1 MKRFTLIL
9 SLLVAMVTT
18 AMAQTTYEQKI
29 PHALYK
35 VTALNEAGTSG
46 NEGGVAFIQ
55 DNDPM
60 TFYHSN
66 WSSSYEGGSGK
77 KGQDGLQAFMIEMPE
92 TVADITKLTYA
103 GRSDNNASGW
113 AKKVRIYF
121 YETLPDGLTTDLA
134 SMSRDD
140 KNTKLGQESTILGT
154 PVFNNNEANTWEAD
168 KALKTITFDTKQK
181 AKYVLFVMDEGQDG
195 WLTCADFN
203 IYYSITLDEGV
214 SISEVEQDKPYYLK
228 ITNINNA
235 SEDRYVDILTPYND
249 ASGATIG
256 YSTTPVATYFR
267 LVKGVYHIHA
277 MPNSEIALDN
287 TFLGISKWCAT
298 PKASAPAN
306 YYVEYNADGTLV
318 LLQDS
323 YDGDSDRARCYLG
336 GDAIIGGGKKI
347 FTDNFKSNA
356 IKIQLVPLTDVEAA
370 KHKANMILARTGAG
384 YPVESSEA
392 RTALQSA
399 IDAADATVDS
409 IEAAIATYKAVTDV
423 VSPEAG
429 KVYRIVSAYTGY
441 ANNLARKAVYSDVN
455 NSTLKWMEYDNNATN
470 QMWVVQ
476 ECNAEDRAISIMNL
490 NDAMYPQSSA
500 FGAAVKSLNSYNE
513 CSYDILALGQFRIKA
528 NKLQGM
534 HTNGH
539 GNGTGNSGDIIN
551 YNTEKDGAS
560 AWYLQEVTVTKEML
574 GKLIQ
579 NVEAAYAN
587 FALIESEGKET
598 LQGAVSS
605 AKEVYGTENGDYAA
619 AFATLSKALTSVED
633 MRYVDEAFLYLKSK
647 EGKDG
652 VPQYMY
658 STDDNK
664 LSASAD
670 KTIKSIIKL
679 KKANNGTYYI
689 QTGNGLY
696 SQNVAQSTQ
705 VALGAA
711 PVEYTIRSLDA
722 DYYVLRPTASTGNYQ
737 FMHQDGSSNVVGWET
752 GGGNTHWSIE
762 LLSEEELANIYDVEI
777 NVIPGV
783 TATVT
788 YNGEYAGHKA
798 VKNDGGF
805 YYFENT
811 PAESDFAVDGVG
823 DVPSKASIGD
833 KKISIVAGYPAD
845 KMYTL
850 CCNKGNSY
858 ARYHSG
864 ATLSAN
870 DNTNMLTYEGTC
882 RYESLFYIEE
892 GTGDYEGYYTIR
904 PVAAPD
910 KYVYSLKTADE
921 DSKVAV
927 GEKPSDGLKSAYY
940 WKISSFGSTPANI
953 TPYDDYKGT
962 DSEGNETTEPAGNFG
977 WNKRGSYNGYNHIGY
992 WKGGNNYVDNKWT
1005 VLTVEETFIPDEY
1018 TTDDSTVG
1026 YHTYASVKPSLD
1038 AIEYMTPA
1046 NLEVLKSAV
1055 YNEVVAPAQGAYY
1068 RLQNVA
1074 SNNYMS
1080 GNKTDI
1086 TLLTEGAE
1094 AVSTVFYL
1102 AEGNMLLSY
1111 NSGQYLNCYGKN
1123 YVTIGQTPN
1132 NTKFG
1137 FAYGGPQENVL
1148 TYHSNGA
1155 WTYGADSDGAGLDK
1169 GDDAPNHNGYNWTF
1183 TKVSSLPVTISAAGY
1198 STLYAPVALQV
1209 PEGVKA
1215 YTVTINGEW
1224 ATLNE
1229 IAGGVISANTGVV
1242 IGGTDG
1248 EKAAA
1253 DTYNFAIVDDV
1264 EAVESD
1270 LEGTVAAT
1278 YVEED
1283 AYVLGIVDN
1292 VVGFY
1297 KATKNQLGN
1306 TAWKNNSHKAYLPKP
1321 EGTEGVASY
1330 SFRFGEGTT
1339 GIDEITD
1346 NRVQSTGI
1354 YDLTGRRVENPSN
1367 GIYIINGVKV
1377 LVK

>member
-18 AMAQTTYEQKI
+18 AMAQGTTYEQPV
-29 PHALYK
+29 PHALWK
-35 VTALNEAGTSG
+35 VTALNEAGTNG

-66 WSSSYEGGSGK
+66 WSSSYDEGNGM

-121 YETLPDGLTTDLA
+121 YETLPEGLTTDLA

-140 KNTKLGQESTILGT
+140 KNTKLGKESTILGT
-154 PVFNNNEANTWEAD
+154 PVFNNNETNTWEAD

-181 AKYVLFVMDEGQDG
+181 AKYVLFVMDEGQDN

-235 SEDRYVDILTPYND
+235 SEDRYVDILTPYSD
-249 ASGATIG
+249 TSGATIG
-256 YSTTPVATYFR
+256 YSTKPVATYFR
-267 LVKGVYHIHA
+267 LVKGSYHIHA
-277 MPNSEIALDN
+277 MPNSEIAYDN
-287 TFLGISKWCAT
+287 TFLGVSNWCAT
-298 PKASAPAN
+298 PTVASPSN
-306 YYVEYNADGTLV
+306 YSIEYNTDGSIY
-318 LLQDS
+318 LLQNTYFGS
-323 YDGDSDRARCYLG
+323 NNKARCYLG
-336 GDAIIGGGKKI
+336 GNAVIEGGVKI

-356 IKIQLVPLTDVEAA
+356 IKIELVPLTDIEAA
-370 KHKANMILARTGAG
+370 KHKANLILARTGAG

-399 IDAADATVDS
+399 IDAAGATVES
-409 IEAAIATYKAVTDV
+409 IEEAIATYKAVTDV
-423 VSPEAG
+423 VAPEAG
-429 KVYRIVSAYTGY
+429 KVYRIVSAYTGF

-455 NSTLKWMEYDNNATN
+455 SSTLKWMEYDNNATN

-476 ECNAEDRAISIMNL
+476 ECNAENKTISIMNL
-490 NDAMYPQSSA
+490 NDAMYPQSSG
-500 FGAAVKSLNSYNE
+500 FDTVVKGLNSYNE
-513 CSYDILALGQFRIKA
+513 CSYDILAFGQFRIKA
-528 NKLQGM
+528 NKQQGI
-534 HTNGH
+534 HAQSN
-539 GNGTGNSGDIIN
+539 GNGLGNSGNIVN
-551 YNTEKDGAS
+551 YNTEKDAAS
-560 AWYLQEVTVTKEML
+560 AWYLQEVTVTKEIL

-579 NVEAAYAN
+579 NVEAAYVN

-598 LQGAVSS
+598 LQSAVSS
-605 AKEVYGTENGDYAA
+605 AKEVYGTANGDYAA
-619 AFATLSKALTSVED
+619 AFATLSKALTSVKD
-633 MRYVDEAFLYLKSK
+633 LRYVDEAFLYLKSK
-647 EGKDG
+647 EGS
-652 VPQYMY
+652 QYMY

-664 LSASAD
+664 LSTSAD

-705 VALGAA
+705 VELGTT
-711 PVEYTIRSLDA
+711 PVEYTIRSLNA
-722 DYYVLRPTASTGNYQ
+722 DYYVLRPTASTGDHQ
-737 FMHQDGSSNVVGWET
+737 FMHQAGHSVVVGWNT
-752 GGGNTHWSIE
+752 NAGNTHWSIE
-762 LLSEEELANIYDVEI
+762 FLSEEELANIYDVEI

-783 TATVT
+783 TTTVT
-788 YNGEYAGHKA
+788 YKGEYAGHKA
-798 VKNDGGF
+798 VKNNGGF
-805 YYFENT
+805 YYLENT
-811 PAESDFAVDGVG
+811 PAESDFTISDIG

-833 KKISIVAGYPAD
+833 KRISIVAGYPAD

-858 ARYHSG
+858 ARYHIGS
-864 ATLSAN
+864 TLNA
-870 DNTNMLTYEGTC
+870 DDKTNMLTYEGPC

-904 PVAAPD
+904 PVVAPNMYAYNLESVD
-910 KYVYSLKTADE
+910 RNSA
-921 DSKVAV
+921 VAMKEAPAE
-927 GEKPSDGLKSAYY
+927 GGLTKEYY
-940 WKISSFGSTPANI
+940 WKITSFTSEPGNI
-953 TPYDDYKGT
+953 TPYGAD
-962 DSEGNETTEPAGNFG
+962 NLG
-977 WNKRGSYNGYNHIGY
+977 WNKRGSYNVYGHIGY
-992 WKGGNNYVDNKWT
+992 WDGGNNTVDNKWT

-1055 YNEVVAPAQGAYY
+1055 YNEVVTPAQGAYY

-1080 GNKTDI
+1080 GNKTNI
-1086 TLLTEGAE
+1086 TLLAEGAE

-1148 TYHSNGA
+1148 TYNSNGA
-1155 WTYGADSDGAGLDK
+1155 WTYGAGSDGAGLDK
-1169 GDDAPNHNGYNWTF
+1169 GDSAPNQNGYNWTF
-1183 TKVSSLPVTISAAGY
+1183 TKVSSLPVTITAAGY
-1198 STLYAPVALQV
+1198 ATLFAPVALTV
-1209 PEGVKA
+1209 PSKVKA

-1229 IAGGVISANTGVV
+1229 IEGGVIPANTGVV
-1242 IGGTDG
+1242 IAGANG
-1248 EKAAA
+1248 EAAA
-1253 DTYNFAIVDDV
+1253 EGTYNFAITTT
-1264 EAVESD
+1264 EETLESD
-1270 LEGTVAAT
+1270 LRGSVAAT
-1278 YVEED
+1278 YYTE
-1283 AYVLGIVDN
+1283 AGTYYALAQVDG

-1297 KATKNQLGN
+1297 KDEFKNNRFQ
-1306 TAWKNNSHKAYLPKP
+1306 NNSHKAYLYVA
-1321 EGTEGVASY
+1321 GSANVASY

-1339 GIDEITD
+1339 GISEVKGE
-1346 NRVQSTGI
+1346 NGNVKAI
-1354 YDLTGRRVENPSN
+1354 YDLTGRRVENISAP
-1367 GIYIINGVKV
+1367 GIYIVNGVKK
-1377 LVK
+1377 LVR

>member
-18 AMAQTTYEQKI
+18 AMAQGTTYEQPV
-29 PHALYK
+29 PHALWK
-35 VTALNEAGTSG
+35 VTALNEAGTNG

-66 WSSSYEGGSGK
+66 WSSSYDGGSGM

-140 KNTKLGQESTILGT
+140 KNTKFGKESTILGT
-154 PVFNNNEANTWEAD
+154 PVFNNNEDNTWEAD

-181 AKYVLFVMDEGQDG
+181 AKYVLFVMDEGQDN

-235 SEDRYVDILTPYND
+235 SEDRYVDILTPYD
-249 ASGATIG
+249 DTSGATIG

-267 LVKGVYHIHA
+267 LVKGSYHIHA

-287 TFLGISKWCAT
+287 TFLGLSNWCAT
-298 PKASAPAN
+298 PTVASPSN
-306 YYVEYNADGTLV
+306 YSIEYNTDGSIY
-318 LLQDS
+318 LLQNT
-323 YDGDSDRARCYLG
+323 YFGGNNKARCYLG
-336 GDAIIGGGKKI
+336 GNAVIEGGVRI

-356 IKIQLVPLTDVEAA
+356 IKIELVPLTDIEAA
-370 KHKANMILARTGAG
+370 KHKANLILARTGAG
-384 YPVESSEA
+384 YPVESNEA

-399 IDAADATVDS
+399 IDAADATVES
-409 IEAAIATYKAVTDV
+409 IEAAIATYKTVTEV
-423 VSPEAG
+423 VAPEAG

-441 ANNLARKAVYSDVN
+441 ANNLARKAVYSDAN

-476 ECNAEDRAISIMNL
+476 ECNAENKTISIMNL

-500 FGAAVKSLNSYNE
+500 FQNAVKSLNSYNE

-528 NKLQGM
+528 NKQQGM
-534 HTNGH
+534 HTNYH
-539 GNGTGNSGDIIN
+539 SNGLGNSGDIIN

-605 AKEVYGTENGDYAA
+605 AEEVYNNENGDYAA
-619 AFATLSKALTSVED
+619 AFATLSKALTSVKD

-647 EGKDG
+647 NGS
-652 VPQYMY
+652 QYMY

-664 LSASAD
+664 LSTSAD
-670 KTIKSIIKL
+670 KTIKSIIKF

-711 PVEYTIRSLDA
+711 PVEYTIRSLNA
-722 DYYVLRPTASTGNYQ
+722 DYYVLRPTASTGDRQ

-752 GGGNTHWSIE
+752 SGGNTHWSIE

-777 NVIPGV
+777 NAIPGV
-783 TATVT
+783 TTTVT
-788 YNGEYAGHKA
+788 YNGEYAGHKT
-798 VKNDGGF
+798 VQNDGGF
-805 YYFENT
+805 YYLENT
-811 PAESDFAVDGVG
+811 PAESDFAVDGADDIPNKVSF
-823 DVPSKASIGD
+823 DD
-833 KKISIVAGYPAD
+833 KRISIVAGYPAEN
-845 KMYTL
+845 MYIL
-850 CCNKGNSY
+850 RCKSGNSY
-858 ARYHSG
+858 ARYHSSSTLN
-864 ATLSAN
+864 AT

-892 GTGDYEGYYTIR
+892 GTGDYAGYHTIR
-904 PVAAPD
+904 PVAAPNMYAYNLESVD
-910 KYVYSLKTADE
+910 RNSAVAMKEAPTEGGLTA
-921 DSKVAV
+921 
-927 GEKPSDGLKSAYY
+927 AYY
-940 WKISSFGSTPANI
+940 WKITSFTSEPGNI
-953 TPYDDYKGT
+953 TPYGADDC
-962 DSEGNETTEPAGNFG
+962 G
-977 WNKRGSYNGYNHIGY
+977 WNKRGAYNGYNHIGY
-992 WKGGNNYVDNKWT
+992 WKGHNDAADNQWT

-1055 YNEVVAPAQGAYY
+1055 YNEVVTPAQGAYY

-1080 GNKTDI
+1080 GNKTNI
-1086 TLLTEGAE
+1086 TLLAAGAE

-1132 NTKFG
+1132 NPKFG

-1148 TYHSNGA
+1148 TYNSNGA
-1155 WTYGADSDGAGLDK
+1155 WTYGAGSDGAGLDK
-1169 GDDAPNHNGYNWTF
+1169 GDSAPNQNGYNWTF
-1183 TKVSSLPVTISAAGY
+1183 AKVSSLPVTITSAKYA
-1198 STLYAPVALQV
+1198 TFYAPVEVTV
-1209 PEGVKA
+1209 PADVEAYYVTTEGV
-1215 YTVTINGEW
+1215 NGEYISL
-1224 ATLNE
+1224 TKIE
-1229 IAGGVISANTGVV
+1229 SGVVPANTGV
-1242 IGGTDG
+1242 ILYA
-1248 EKAAA
+1248 EAA
-1253 DTYNFAIVDDV
+1253 DTYNLNITSTGAVAIADNL
-1264 EAVESD
+1264 

-1278 YVEED
+1278 YVPKN
-1283 AYVLGIVDN
+1283 AYVLSAPGGIEN
-1292 VVGFY
+1292 VGLY
-1297 KATKNQLGN
+1297 KATLNQEGGN
-1306 TAWKNNSHKAYLPKP
+1306 SFLNNSHKAYLPAVA
-1321 EGTEGVASY
+1321 GSANVASY

-1339 GIDEITD
+1339 GIDEITE
-1346 NRVQSTGI
+1346 NREQSTVI

>member
-46 NEGGVAFIQ
+46 NEGGVAFIE
-55 DNDPM
+55 DNDPA

-66 WSSSYEGGSGK
+66 WSGSYEGGTSGK
-77 KGQDGLQAFMIEMPE
+77 NKGQDGIQAFMVELPVE
-92 TVADITKLTYA
+92 YTDVTKITYT
-103 GRSDNNASGW
+103 GRSNGNENAGK
-113 AKKVRIYF
+113 AKKVRIYT
-121 YETLPDGLTTDLA
+121 YTTLPEGLTTNLSSLTYA
-134 SMSRDD
+134 Q
-140 KNTKLGQESTILGT
+140 KEELLKKENNTILGD
-154 PVFNNNEANTWEAD
+154 PAFDNNENPWAAD
-168 KALKTITFDTKQK
+168 RTEKTAEFSEPRNV
-181 AKYVLFVMDEGQDG
+181 KYVLFVMEAGESGDG
-195 WLTCADFN
+195 YLTCGDFN

-249 ASGATIG
+249 TSGATIG
-256 YSTTPVATYFR
+256 YSTTPVATYFS

-277 MPNSEIALDN
+277 MPKSEMAYDN
-287 TFLGISKWCAT
+287 TFLGISQWCAT

-323 YDGDSDRARCYLG
+323 YDGGSDRAKCYLG
-336 GDAIIGGGKKI
+336 GNAIIDGGKLI
-347 FTDNFKSNA
+347 YTDNYKSNA
-356 IKIQLVPLTDVEAA
+356 IKIQLIPFTDVEAA
-370 KHKANMILARTGAG
+370 KHKANFILARTGAG

-399 IDAADATVDS
+399 IDAADATVES

-423 VSPEAG
+423 VAPEAG

-441 ANNLARKAVYSDVN
+441 ADNLARKAIYSDAN
-455 NSTLKWMEYDNNATN
+455 NSTLKWMAYNEGAMN

-476 ECNAEDRAISIMNL
+476 ECNAENQAISIINL

-500 FGAAVKSLNSYNE
+500 WQAAVKSLNSYNE
-513 CSYDILALGQFRIKA
+513 CSYEILALGQFRIKA

-539 GNGTGNSGDIIN
+539 SNGTGNSGDIIN

-619 AFATLSKALTSVED
+619 AFATLSKALTSVKD

-647 EGKDG
+647 EGKGG

-664 LSASAD
+664 LSTSAD

-711 PVEYTIRSLDA
+711 PVEYTIRSLNA

-762 LLSEEELANIYDVEI
+762 LLSEEELANIYDVEM

-870 DNTNMLTYEGTC
+870 NNTNMLTYEGTC

-927 GEKPSDGLKSAYY
+927 GEKPSDGLTSTYY

-953 TPYDDYKGT
+953 TPYDDYTET
-962 DSEGNETTEPAGNFG
+962 DSEGNVTKTEPAGDFG
-977 WNKRGSYNGYNHIGY
+977 WNKRGGYNGYNHIGY
-992 WKGGNNYVDNKWT
+992 WKGGNSTVDNKWT

-1080 GNKTDI
+1080 GNKTNI

-1169 GDDAPNHNGYNWTF
+1169 GDDAPDQNGYNWTF

-1215 YTVTINGEW
+1215 YTVTINGAW

-1229 IAGGVISANTGVV
+1229 IAGDVIPANTGVV
-1242 IGGTDG
+1242 IGGANG
-1248 EKAAA
+1248 EKAVAK
-1253 DTYNFAIVDDV
+1253 TYNFAIVDDV

-1278 YVEED
+1278 YVEKD

-1297 KATKNQLGN
+1297 NATKNQLGN

-1339 GIDEITD
+1339 GVDEITD
-1346 NRVQSTGI
+1346 NRVQVSMT
-1354 YDLTGRRVENPSN
+1354 LQVA
-1367 GIYIINGVKV
+1367 V
-1377 LVK
+1377 LRTSVLLAFML

>member
-18 AMAQTTYEQKI
+18 AMAQGTTYEQPV
-29 PHALYK
+29 PHALWK
-35 VTALNEAGTSG
+35 VTALNEAGTNG

-66 WSSSYEGGSGK
+66 WSSSYDGGSGM

-140 KNTKLGQESTILGT
+140 KNTKLGKESTILGT
-154 PVFNNNEANTWEAD
+154 PVFNNNDENTWDAD
-168 KALKTITFDTKQK
+168 KNLKTITFDTAQR
-181 AKYVLFVMDEGQDG
+181 AKYVLFVMDEGKDN

-228 ITNINNA
+228 ITNIDNP
-235 SEDRYVDILTPYND
+235 SEDRYVDILTPHND
-249 ASGATIG
+249 TSGATIG

-267 LVKGVYHIHA
+267 LVKGSYHIHA
-277 MPNSEIALDN
+277 MPNSEIAYDN
-287 TFLGISKWCAT
+287 TFLGVSNWCAT
-298 PKASAPAN
+298 PTVASPSN
-306 YYVEYNADGTLV
+306 YSIEYNTDGSIY
-318 LLQDS
+318 LLQNT
-323 YDGDSDRARCYLG
+323 YFGGNNKAKCYLG
-336 GDAIIGGGKKI
+336 GNAVIEGGVKI

-356 IKIQLVPLTDVEAA
+356 IKIELVPLADVEAA
-370 KHKANMILARTGAG
+370 KHKANLILARTGAG
-384 YPVESSEA
+384 YPVESGEA

-399 IDAADATVDS
+399 IDAADATVES

-429 KVYRIVSAYTGY
+429 KVYRIVSAYTGF
-441 ANNLARKAVYSDVN
+441 ADNLARKAIYSDAN
-455 NSTLKWMEYDNNATN
+455 NSTLKWMAYNEEAMN

-476 ECNAEDRAISIMNL
+476 ECNAENRAISIINL

-500 FGAAVKSLNSYNE
+500 FSAAVKSLNSYNE

-534 HTNGH
+534 HTNTH

-605 AKEVYGTENGDYAA
+605 AKDVYGTENGDYAA
-619 AFATLSKALTSVED
+619 AFATLSKALTSVKD

-664 LSASAD
+664 LSTSAD
-670 KTIKSIIKL
+670 KTIKSIIKF

-711 PVEYTIRSLDA
+711 PVEYTIRSLNT
-722 DYYVLRPTASTGNYQ
+722 DYYVLRPTASTGDYQ
-737 FMHQDGSSNVVGWET
+737 FMHQDGSRNVVGWNT
-752 GGGNTHWSIE
+752 NGGNTHWSIE

-777 NVIPGV
+777 NDIPEV

-788 YNGEYAGHKA
+788 YNGEYAGHKT
-798 VKNDGGF
+798 VQNDGGF
-805 YYFENT
+805 YYLENT
-811 PAESDFAVDGVG
+811 PAESDFAVDGV
-823 DVPSKASIGD
+823 DDIPNKVSFDD
-833 KKISIVAGYPAD
+833 KRISIVAGYPAEN
-845 KMYTL
+845 MYIL
-850 CCNKGNSY
+850 RCKSGNSY
-858 ARYHSG
+858 ARYHSSSTLN
-864 ATLSAN
+864 AT

-904 PVAAPD
+904 PVAAPNMYAYNLESVD
-910 KYVYSLKTADE
+910 RNSAVAMKEAPAEE
-921 DSKVAV
+921 DLT
-927 GEKPSDGLKSAYY
+927 DAYY
-940 WKISSFGSTPANI
+940 WKITSFTTEPGNI
-953 TPYDDYKGT
+953 TPYGADDC
-962 DSEGNETTEPAGNFG
+962 G
-977 WNKRGSYNGYNHIGY
+977 WNKRGSHNGYNHIGY
-992 WKGGNNYVDNKWT
+992 WKGHNDAADNQWT
-1005 VLTVEETFIPDEY
+1005 VITIEELFPIPDEY

-1026 YHTYASVKPSLD
+1026 YHTYASVEPSLD
-1038 AIEYMTPA
+1038 AITYMTPA
-1046 NLEVLKSAV
+1046 NLEVLKNAV

-1074 SNNYMS
+1074 SSNYMS
-1080 GNKTDI
+1080 GNKTNI
-1086 TLLTEGAE
+1086 TLLTDGAE
-1094 AVSTVFYL
+1094 AASTVFYL
-1102 AEGNMLLSY
+1102 AEDNMLLSY
-1111 NSGQYLNCYGKN
+1111 NSGQFLDCQGKG
-1123 YVTIGQTPN
+1123 YTAIGTVPSDA
-1132 NTKFG
+1132 KFG
-1137 FAYGGPQENVL
+1137 FAYNGPKANEI
-1148 TYHSNGA
+1148 TYFNNTA
-1155 WTYGADSDGAGLDK
+1155 WTYGAGSDGAGLDK
-1169 GDDAPNHNGYNWTF
+1169 GNGTPNQVGYNWTF
-1183 TKVSSLPVTISAAGY
+1183 ANVSSLPVTITDAKYA
-1198 STLYAPVALQV
+1198 TFYAPVEVTV
-1209 PEGVKA
+1209 PEGVEA
-1215 YTVTINGEW
+1215 YYITTDGINSEY
-1224 ATLNE
+1224 
-1229 IAGGVISANTGVV
+1229 ISLTKIDGRVVPANTGV
-1242 IGGTDG
+1242 ILYAETAKTYNLEITSTG
-1248 EKAAA
+1248 A
-1253 DTYNFAIVDDV
+1253 DTIADNL
-1264 EAVESD
+1264 

-1278 YVEED
+1278 YVTED
-1283 AYVLGIVDN
+1283 AYVLSNQYGE
-1292 VVGFY
+1292 VGLH
-1297 KATKNQLGN
+1297 KAAKNQSSN
-1306 TAWKNNSHKAYLPKP
+1306 TAWKNNANKAYLPASAL
-1321 EGTEGVASY
+1321 TALQNTVAFY
-1330 SFRFGEGTT
+1330 GFDWEGTT
-1339 GIDEITD
+1339 GIEQITD
-1346 NRVQSTGI
+1346 NREQSTVI
-1354 YDLTGRRVENPSN
+1354 YDLTGRRIEAITVP
-1367 GIYIINGVKV
+1367 GIYVVNGKKV

>member
-9 SLLVAMVTT
+9 SLLVIMVTT

-46 NEGGVAFIQ
+46 NEGGVAFIE
-55 DNDPM
+55 DNDPA

-66 WSSSYEGGSGK
+66 WSGSYDGGTSGK
-77 KGQDGLQAFMIEMPE
+77 TKGQDGIQAFMVELPVE
-92 TVADITKLTYA
+92 YTDVTKITYT
-103 GRSDNNASGW
+103 GRSNGNENAGK
-113 AKKVRIYF
+113 AKKVRIYT
-121 YETLPDGLTTDLA
+121 YTTLPEGLATNLSSLTYAEKEELL
-134 SMSRDD
+134 
-140 KNTKLGQESTILGT
+140 KKENNTILGD
-154 PVFNNNEANTWEAD
+154 PAFDNNENPWAAD
-168 KALKTITFDTKQK
+168 RTEKTAKFSEPRNV
-181 AKYVLFVMDEGQDG
+181 KYVLFVMEAGESGDG
-195 WLTCADFN
+195 YLTCGDFN

-235 SEDRYVDILTPYND
+235 SEDRYVDILTPCND
-249 ASGATIG
+249 TSGATIG

-267 LVKGVYHIHA
+267 LVKGSYHIHA
-277 MPNSEIALDN
+277 MPNSEIAYDN
-287 TFLGISKWCAT
+287 TFLGVSQWCAT
-298 PKASAPAN
+298 PTAATPSN
-306 YYVEYNADGTLV
+306 YSIEYNTDGSIY
-318 LLQDS
+318 LLQNT
-323 YDGDSDRARCYLG
+323 YFGGNNKARCYLG
-336 GDAIIGGGKKI
+336 GDAIINGSVKI

-356 IKIQLVPLTDVEAA
+356 IKIELVPLADVEAA
-370 KHKANMILARTGAG
+370 KHKANFILARTGAG

-399 IDAADATVDS
+399 IDAADATVES
-409 IEAAIATYKAVTDV
+409 IEAAIATYKTVTDV
-423 VSPEAG
+423 VAPEAG
-429 KVYRIVSAYTGY
+429 KVYRIVSAYTGF
-441 ANNLARKAVYSDVN
+441 ANNLAKKAIYSDAN
-455 NSTLKWMEYDNNATN
+455 SSTLKWMEYNEGAMN

-476 ECNAEDRAISIMNL
+476 ECNAENRTISIMNL

-500 FGAAVKSLNSYNE
+500 FSAAVKSLNSYNE

-528 NKLQGM
+528 NKQQGM
-534 HTNGH
+534 HANSHSNGL
-539 GNGTGNSGDIIN
+539 GNSGDIIN

-579 NVEAAYAN
+579 NVEVAYVN

-598 LQGAVSS
+598 LQSAVSS
-605 AKEVYGTENGDYAA
+605 AKEVYGTANGDYAA
-619 AFATLSKALTSVED
+619 AFATLSKALTSVKNL
-633 MRYVDEAFLYLKSK
+633 RYVDEAFLYLKSK
-647 EGKDG
+647 EGS
-652 VPQYMY
+652 QYMY

-664 LSASAD
+664 LGTSAV

-696 SQNVAQSTQ
+696 SQNVAESTQ
-705 VALGAA
+705 VALGAT
-711 PVEYTIRSLDA
+711 PVEYTIRSLNA
-722 DYYVLRPTASTGNYQ
+722 DYYVLRPTASTVNRQ
-737 FMHQDGSSNVVGWET
+737 FMHQAGLSVVVGWDT
-752 GGGNTHWSIE
+752 SAGNTHWSIE
-762 LLSEEELANIYDVEI
+762 FLSEEELANIYDVEI

-783 TATVT
+783 TPTVT

-798 VKNDGGF
+798 VKNNGGF
-805 YYFENT
+805 YYLENT
-811 PAESDFAVDGVG
+811 PAESDFAISDIG

-833 KKISIVAGYPAD
+833 KRISIVAGYSAD

-858 ARYHSG
+858 ARYHIGSTLN
-864 ATLSAN
+864 AT
-870 DNTNMLTYEGTC
+870 DNTNMLTYEGPC

-892 GTGDYEGYYTIR
+892 GTGDYAGYYTIR
-904 PVAAPD
+904 PVAAPNMYAYNLESVD
-910 KYVYSLKTADE
+910 RNSA
-921 DSKVAV
+921 VAMKEAPAE
-927 GEKPSDGLKSAYY
+927 GGLTDAYY
-940 WKISSFGSTPANI
+940 WKITSFTTEPGNI
-953 TPYDDYKGT
+953 TPYGAD
-962 DSEGNETTEPAGNFG
+962 NLG
-977 WNKRGSYNGYNHIGY
+977 WNKRGSYNDYGHIGY
-992 WKGGNNYVDNKWT
+992 WDGGNNTVDNKWT

-1018 TTDDSTVG
+1018 TTDDSKVG

-1055 YNEVVAPAQGAYY
+1055 YNEVVTPAQGAYY

-1080 GNKTDI
+1080 GNKTNI
-1086 TLLTEGAE
+1086 KLLADGAE

-1155 WTYGADSDGAGLDK
+1155 WTYGAGSDGAGLDK
-1169 GDDAPNHNGYNWTF
+1169 GDSAPNKDGYNWTF
-1183 TKVSSLPVTISAAGY
+1183 TKVSSLPVTITAAGY
-1198 STLYAPVALQV
+1198 ATLFAPVALTV
-1209 PEGVKA
+1209 PSQVKA

-1229 IAGGVISANTGVV
+1229 IEGGVIPANTGVV
-1242 IGGTDG
+1242 IAGANG
-1248 EKAAA
+1248 EAAA
-1253 DTYNFAIVDDV
+1253 EGTYNFAITTT
-1264 EAVESD
+1264 EKTLESD

-1278 YVEED
+1278 YIAKD
-1283 AYVLGIVDN
+1283 AYVLSIGTN
-1292 VVGFY
+1292 GVGFY
-1297 KATKNQLGN
+1297 GAILNQQSN
-1306 TAWKNNSHKAYLPKP
+1306 TAFLNNSHKAYLPKTA
-1321 EGTEGVASY
+1321 GMNAASF

-1339 GIDEITD
+1339 GIDEVKTE
-1346 NRVQSTGI
+1346 NGEVKAI
-1354 YDLTGRRVENPSN
+1354 YDLTGRRVEAITAP
-1367 GIYIINGVKV
+1367 GIYIVGGKKV